1 VKTEEMKSMAE
12 KIMLNLKLEMLN
24 PLLQVQ
30 MLFFSMKSMRKR
42 LKDNVYCKCNL
53 HSSVSIEGGP
63 AFSVNRPFS
72 KSTHTGK

>member
-30 MLFFSMKSMRKR
+30 MLFLFYEINEKTTER
-42 LKDNVYCKCNL
+42 
-53 HSSVSIEGGP
+53 
-63 AFSVNRPFS
+63 
-72 KSTHTGK
+72 